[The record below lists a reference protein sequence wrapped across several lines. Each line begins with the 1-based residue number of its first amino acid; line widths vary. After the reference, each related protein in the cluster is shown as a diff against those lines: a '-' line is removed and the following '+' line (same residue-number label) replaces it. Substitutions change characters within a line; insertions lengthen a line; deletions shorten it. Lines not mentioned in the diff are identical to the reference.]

1 MNTRFSILDFLG
13 VIENINIIIFT
24 RKKIELEIVKIGAKI
39 MGRCSSC
46 GAESDLEEYVCSN
59 CGYHIKTERIESIPF
74 LSYVFKRPEKTWY
87 KPDNRIIRIAKTI
100 YNPAWAF
107 HDINKKKNSGTIL
120 ILLFNAF
127 FFGLWGVAINI
138 HVSTLEMEFI
148 VKFLNG
154 LAIFLSLF
162 IFSILYYS
170 IIFWVYDLSFSLA
183 SNFSVQLD
191 GILGIRFNIQTK
203 KGSLKELMSGK
214 KRLQRQISEDTIKL
228 EGAKQKKPL
237 KKIKQT
243 GKYKIMRYAYTPL
256 IVINFVG
263 FLLLLV
269 GLPTREITA
278 ISDLF
283 DSPVW
288 TIIYLLEALTLII
301 WIPTLV
307 TLALREIGNTNTTK
321 LLIGNIII
329 GVILSFLLILLRPD
343 IGAGDLNLISLFQGT
358 SS

>member
-1 MNTRFSILDFLG
+1 
-13 VIENINIIIFT
+13 
-24 RKKIELEIVKIGAKI
+24 

-46 GAESDLEEYVCSN
+46 GAESDLDEYVCSN
-59 CGYHIKTERIESIPF
+59 CDYHIKTEKIEEIPF
-74 LSYVFKRPEKTWY
+74 LSYVFKRPEKKWY
-87 KPDNRIIRIAKTI
+87 KPDNRIIRLAKTI

-107 HDINKKKNSGTIL
+107 FDINKKKNSGTLL

-138 HVSTLEMEFI
+138 HVRVVGMPILN
-148 VKFLNG
+148 KFLIG

-162 IFSILYYS
+162 IFSFLYYA

-191 GILGIRFNIQTK
+191 GILAIRFNIQTK

-214 KRLQRQISEDTIKL
+214 KRIQSQISEDTIKL

-243 GKYKIMRYAYTPL
+243 GKYKIMRYAYTP
-256 IVINFVG
+256 IVIINFLG
-263 FLLLLV
+263 FLLLLI
-269 GLPTREITA
+269 GLPTMDFIFIA
-278 ISDLF
+278 GLF
-283 DSPVW
+283 NSPVW
-288 TIIYLLEALTLII
+288 TIIYLLEALTLLI

-321 LLIGNIII
+321 LLIGNVII
-329 GVILSFLLILLRPD
+329 GAILCFLLFLLRPA
-343 IGAGDLNLISLFQGT
+343 IGAGSLNIIDRL

>member
-1 MNTRFSILDFLG
+1 
-13 VIENINIIIFT
+13 
-24 RKKIELEIVKIGAKI
+24 

-46 GAESDLEEYVCSN
+46 GAESDLDEYVCSN
-59 CGYHIKTERIESIPF
+59 CGYHIKTERIEGIPF
-74 LSYVFKRPEKTWY
+74 LSYLFKRPEKKWY
-87 KPDNRIIRIAKTI
+87 KPDTILMRIAKTI

-107 HDINKKKNSGTIL
+107 FDINKKKKSGTIL
-120 ILLFNAF
+120 ILLINAF

-138 HVSTLEMEFI
+138 HVTVAGMIFLQ
-148 VKFLNG
+148 KFLIG
-154 LAIFLSLF
+154 LAIFLALF

-191 GILGIRFNIQTK
+191 GIIAIRFNIQTK

-256 IVINFVG
+256 IIINFIG

-269 GLPTREITA
+269 GLPTRDITL
-278 ISDLF
+278 IPDLF
-283 DSPVW
+283 NSPVW
-288 TIIYLLEALTLII
+288 TIIYFLEALTLII
-301 WIPTLV
+301 WIPALI

-329 GVILSFLLILLRPD
+329 GMILSFLLILLRPD
-343 IGAGDLNLISLFQGT
+343 IGAGDLNLIETIRGWFS
-358 SS
+358 